1 MPQPPKDKAK
11 EYEDLATL
19 YKTALAESTDD
30 TERDEMRQLYDKAVR
45 KTFES
50 TQAPAAP
57 ARPAEKALAFG
68 RQVAETIEDVMYAGL
83 SNFSG
88 AATAVGALTPGVST
102 KEGAQQFR
110 EGVRRAAER
119 SPVLAG
125 PLSPPAVASAVMPYM
140 LPFGQ
145 ATLPARAL
153 YSGVVGGLRGAEQ
166 GFVNDDDAA
175 GIATRAALGSAL
187 EAGAGVLIGE
197 PLGAIARSFGTPTRI
212 AQANTQ
218 RAATREAEAPLYAQ
232 WESQA
237 PLPLTPLVKEALDDP
252 TIIRGIRI
260 IQRTNPAL
268 RKLSPTHPAVLDRVY
283 KLVGKKS
290 FGDKYTVDREAMK
303 NVRELLRSAMDEA
316 SASIPYS
323 EVLKVSSGGRQVGRA
338 IERGAEATRFAAG
351 GGAGTFAEAKK
362 LGKETLTAALKTATD
377 AEKKA
382 IAEGAYGYLR
392 EANKVAG
399 IPLPKGG
406 RLPIPFIPSKAAYQA
421 PKIAEMAGDRIPLMQ
436 RSVRGGVAAT
446 PSTIQSVLSKF
457 FGSDE
462 Y

>member
-50 TQAPAAP
+50 TQVPAAP

-68 RQVAETIEDVMYAGL
+68 RQVAETAEDVMYAGL
-83 SNFSG
+83 SNIPG
-88 AATAVGALTPGVST
+88 AATVVGALTPGVST

-145 ATLPARAL
+145 ATLPARTL
-153 YSGVVGGLRGAEQ
+153 YSGAVGGLRGAEQ
-166 GFVNDDDAA
+166 GLVNDDDAA
-175 GIATRAALGSAL
+175 GIAKRAALGSAL

-218 RAATREAEAPLYAQ
+218 RAATREAEAPLYAA

-237 PLPLTPLVKEALDDP
+237 PLPLTPLVQEALGDP
-252 TIIRGIRI
+252 NIVRGIRI
-260 IQRTNPAL
+260 VQKDPAL
-268 RKLSPTHPAVLDRVY
+268 RQLPPTHPAVLDRLY
-283 KLVGKKS
+283 KLVGSKA
-290 FGDKYTVDREAMK
+290 FGDKYTVGREAMK
-303 NVRELLRSAMDEA
+303 NVRGLLLSAMDEA

-323 EVLKVSSGGRQVGRA
+323 EVLKVASGGRQVERA

-399 IPLPKGG
+399 ISLPKGG

-446 PSTIQSVLSKF
+446 PSAIQSVLNKF

>member
-30 TERDEMRQLYDKAVR
+30 AERDEMRQLYDKAVR

-68 RQVAETIEDVMYAGL
+68 RQVAETAEDVMYAGL
-83 SNFSG
+83 SNITG
-88 AATAVGALTPGVST
+88 MATAVGALTPGVST

-119 SPVLAG
+119 SPILAG
-125 PLSPPAVASAVMPYM
+125 PLSPPALAGAAVPYL
-140 LPFGQ
+140 LPVGQ
-145 ATLPARAL
+145 ATLPARTL

-175 GIATRAALGSAL
+175 GIAKRAALGSAL

-197 PLGAIARSFGTPTRI
+197 PLGAIARSFKTPTRT
-212 AQANTQ
+212 AQALAQ
-218 RAATREAEAPLYAQ
+218 RATTRKTEAPLYAA

-237 PLPLTPLVKEALDDP
+237 PLPLTPLLREAFADP
-252 TIIRGIRI
+252 TVKGAIKIVRKS
-260 IQRTNPAL
+260 PVL
-268 RKLSPTHPAVLDRVY
+268 RKLPSNHPVVLDRAY
-283 KLVGKKS
+283 K
-290 FGDKYTVDREAMK
+290 FIGDAAYSPEYTVPKEAAK
-303 NVRELLRSAMDEA
+303 DVRELLRAAMDEA
-316 SASIPYS
+316 SQGISYS
-323 EVLKVSSGGRQVGRA
+323 EVLEAASSSRGVEGN
-338 IERGAEATRFAAG
+338 IKLGAETARFASGA
-351 GGAGTFAEAKK
+351 GAGTFDEALELSKDA
-362 LGKETLTAALKTATD
+362 LANALKTATD

-399 IPLPKGG
+399 IPLPKG
-406 RLPIPFIPSKAAYQA
+406 RIPIPFIPSRAAYQA

-446 PSTIQSVLSKF
+446 PSAIQSVLNKF